1 MPVTLCLSFICL
13 NQSFLLDKV
22 RIESGLQNDFCIQ
35 LLQMYFRV
43 GGSWSAQTC
52 PFAHGPSRR
61 YTGTTSVLANMCAG
75 LCWTLSDRLKT

>member
-35 LLQMYFRV
+35 LLQMYFRLC
-43 GGSWSAQTC
+43 GSGSAPTC
-52 PFAHGPSRR
+52 PFARGLSRR